1 MNDNLITVFTPTYNR
16 GYTLENLF
24 NSLLVQTNKNFEW
37 LIVDDGS
44 TDNTEDLVNRFK
56 DVSSFKIR
64 YIKKKNGGKHTAINC
79 GVNLAEGFL
88 FFIVDSDD
96 QLTKDAIEKLY
107 KWEQSLEKK
116 KDFAGISGNKGD
128 VLGNLLGSTFKGN
141 YIDATNIERRENNIL
156 GDKAEAYYTSV
167 LKKFPFPEI
176 EGENFMTEAIVWD
189 KIAASGLEIRWFN
202 DIIYIVEQREDGLIA
217 QGNSRYANNPKGYA
231 MYVMQC
237 DNIFHLNWKD
247 KLYSGYYYYDVV
259 KSKIIKI

>member
-96 QLTKDAIEKLY
+96 QLTKDAIENLY
-107 KWEQSLEKK
+107 IW
-116 KDFAGISGNKGD
+116 
-128 VLGNLLGSTFKGN
+128 
-141 YIDATNIERRENNIL
+141 
-156 GDKAEAYYTSV
+156 
-167 LKKFPFPEI
+167 
-176 EGENFMTEAIVWD
+176 
-189 KIAASGLEIRWFN
+189 
-202 DIIYIVEQREDGLIA
+202 
-217 QGNSRYANNPKGYA
+217 
-231 MYVMQC
+231 
-237 DNIFHLNWKD
+237 
-247 KLYSGYYYYDVV
+247 
-259 KSKIIKI
+259 